1 MNTMNVSNLT
11 YSVARATELA
21 RETGVVQY
29 VGYLREADT
38 FCPTLVG
45 SEICSQV
52 EWWAAVDHFGLV
64 SFADEDAY
72 ARWALSLERA
82 YQAHIAAA
90 LRSGDLAHT
99 DGDVDFVEV

>member
-45 SEICSQV
+45 SEIYFIV
-52 EWWAAVDHFGLV
+52 EWWAAVDHFGLIA
-64 SFADEDAY
+64 FDCEEDY
-72 ARWALSLERA
+72 AQWALKMERA
-82 YQAHIAAA
+82 YQSHIAAA
-90 LRSGDLAHT
+90 LRSGDVVYT
-99 DGDVDFVEV
+99 EDGVEFVEV